1 MREQVIAANLDVVFI
16 AASLGDEL
24 DARLL
29 QRYVTLALESGAR
42 PALAHE
48 GRSRADPSVVPK
60 ELAGIDDVIPIHA
73 ASTSVRARSRCA
85 RAPRTEPHGRTRRSL
100 GVGKSTLVNALAGQD
115 DLLPPARRAGRPGR
129 HTTTRRQLVILP
141 GGGLIVDNPG
151 MRELH
156 LWLAQ
161 DGLTDAFEDITA
173 LAAECRSPTAATSP
187 SPVCRSSR
195 VGRWSPDARALG
207 ALPLSSDELAEL
219 DDRLAQCERP
229 RPASKAGRG
238 SVVAPRA
245 TRRLPLQGSSS
256 G

>member
-1 MREQVIAANLDVVFI
+1 MRSRLR
-16 AASLGDEL
+16 SGLGL
-24 DARLL
+24 DAVREH
-29 QRYVTLALESGAR
+29 LAPNLTGA
-42 PALAHE
+42 LV
-48 GRSRADPSVVPK
+48 GPS
-60 ELAGIDDVIPIHA
+60 
-73 ASTSVRARSRCA
+73 
-85 RAPRTEPHGRTRRSL
+85 

-115 DLLPPARRAGRPGR
+115 DLLATGAVRPDGQGR

-151 MRELH
+151 MREVH

-173 LAAECRSPTAATSP
+173 LAAECRFSDCSHESEPGCAVQAALADGRLTP
-187 SPVCRSSR
+187 ERWERYRSQR
-195 VGRWSPDARALG
+195 
-207 ALPLSSDELAEL
+207 DELAEL
-219 DDRLAQCERP
+219 DDRLSTSRALP